1 MKRVLSSELQQYE
14 KSPNP
19 ANRTII
25 STTTKQTLK
34 SDAVQF
40 ENSVKVDNLQSNGRK
55 LKGTVKPRKRECSDC
70 GKLFANLEQHIK
82 IVHKKIKNFEC
93 VNCKRRFYDNRELR
107 NHEFQSLLAGQ
118 CRQSNRDG
126 KYLFFNFKEML
137 QGKAKR
143 SWSGLNIF
151 SYSPP
156 SPHIRGEEGGNR
168 KKIKH
173 ATNT

>member
-1 MKRVLSSELQQYE
+1 MQSELQQYE

-19 ANRTII
+19 AMRTTI
-25 STTTKQTLK
+25 STTTKQTVK
-34 SDAVQF
+34 CGESQP
-40 ENSVKVDNLQSNGRK
+40 ENSVKLDNLQNPRK
-55 LKGTVKPRKRECSDC
+55 LKGTVKPRRRECTDC

-126 KYLFFNFKEML
+126 KWIFFIVCKRESFL
-137 QGKAKR
+137 QLGFAFLYGK
-143 SWSGLNIF
+143 LL
-151 SYSPP
+151 SYRFQ
-156 SPHIRGEEGGNR
+156 IR
-168 KKIKH
+168 H
-173 ATNT
+173 DDS

>member
-126 KYLFFNFKEML
+126 KFFFLFKIKNTEKCNMVFVVCSHDSLKLEFRCTRKGNT
-137 QGKAKR
+137 
-143 SWSGLNIF
+143 ITV
-151 SYSPP
+151 
-156 SPHIRGEEGGNR
+156 RGE
-168 KKIKH
+168 
-173 ATNT
+173 